1 MAKAIEQLLV
11 LQSYDQDIQRLQ
23 REMDDIPLRKQ
34 QIESRLAAQ
43 QQGLATAEH
52 VLLEKQARIK
62 NLEGDIESARAQ
74 INKYRDQ
81 QLQIKTNDGYK
92 ALEKEIATTQSAI
105 RKIEDEALEGM
116 EAVEATKAEV
126 AERREAL
133 AKEQVRV
140 DEEIKAFL
148 ERSKGLGSECEEK
161 TAERKALAA
170 QIDPTWLARYERLFA
185 KQGDAAIALVEHGT
199 CGSCHMKLPP
209 AQVVG
214 ARKTDTLTLCDFCGR
229 MLYLAL

>member
-1 MAKAIEQLLV
+1 VAKAIEQLLV
-11 LQSYDQDIQRLQ
+11 LQACDQDIQRLQ
-23 REMDDIPLRKQ
+23 REMDDIPRRKQ

-62 NLEGDIESARAQ
+62 NLEGDIESARGQ

-92 ALEKEIATTQSAI
+92 ALEKEIATTQTAI
-105 RKIEDEALEGM
+105 RKLEDDALEGM
-116 EAVEATKAEV
+116 EAVEAAKAEV

-140 DEEIKAFL
+140 DEEIQTFL
-148 ERSKGLGSECEEK
+148 ERSQGLGSECEAK
-161 TAERKALAA
+161 TTERQALAV

-214 ARKTDTLTLCDFCGR
+214 ARKSDTLTLCDFCGR
-229 MLYLAL
+229 MLYLSS